1 MKQKFT
7 LFWFVIFTVVLS
19 FASYFIPLPGEMR
32 SVLTPVLLVFIPA
45 IVCIVIAFLA
55 EGRGGL
61 RQLFSRVK
69 SGLRWL
75 LIGFLVGIG
84 MRVVVFIM
92 GIVMGTSIKA
102 DLSVP
107 GTWFVILLTIPF
119 AYFEE
124 LGWRRFALDRTLK
137 YHSPFLSA
145 LILGLPWGIIHLV
158 IILPGMMNEGTPA
171 IPQTIQLISLGII
184 LTWAYIRSGGS
195 VLTTTLLH
203 GSQNAFVVIN
213 RGLSMSEVTWLSM
226 WVFLGLAIIFI
237 LVDHRMFFKKPT

>member
-145 LILGLPWGIIHLV
+145 LY
-158 IILPGMMNEGTPA
+158 
-171 IPQTIQLISLGII
+171 S
-184 LTWAYIRSGGS
+184 AY
-195 VLTTTLLH
+195 H
-203 GSQNAFVVIN
+203 GESSI
-213 RGLSMSEVTWLSM
+213 WLSYY
-226 WVFLGLAIIFI
+226 
-237 LVDHRMFFKKPT
+237 PE